1 MYMCVKNKK
10 NKKTIAFTCID
21 NVHTHKYTHTL
32 RVTEYLIR
40 TYGTDP
46 NLLCDSLNLPHTSQ

>member
-1 MYMCVKNKK
+1 MCVKKTKK
-10 NKKTIAFTCID
+10 KQKQIASACID
-21 NVHTHKYTHTL
+21 NVHTHKYTRTV

-46 NLLCDSLNLPHTSQ
+46 NLLWDSLNLPQPSQ